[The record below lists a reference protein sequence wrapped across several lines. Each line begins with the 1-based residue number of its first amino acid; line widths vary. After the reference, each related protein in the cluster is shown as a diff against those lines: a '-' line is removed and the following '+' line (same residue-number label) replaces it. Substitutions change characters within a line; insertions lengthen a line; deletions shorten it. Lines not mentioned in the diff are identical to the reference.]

1 MFSLGRLDLV
11 VYLKV
16 CTITNMDLLYTGA
29 ATATSHLCGAG
40 AGRPVAAQV
49 NSQYLVILWHG
60 GKW

>member
-1 MFSLGRLDLV
+1 MDLV